1 MQELDYAG
9 IGMRIRKARKEKG
22 MSQDELAKE
31 CGICISFMGHIER
44 GTRRMSLETF
54 ANICM
59 ILESDAGEL
68 LMGTPKLSDHT
79 LEMVWNKN
87 ARKKESYEMYVSIMK
102 SVAEIMGRA

>member
-1 MQELDYAG
+1 MQELDYAS

-31 CGICISFMGHIER
+31 CGICLSFMGHIER
-44 GTRRMSLETF
+44 GTRHMSLETF
-54 ANICM
+54 ANICI

-68 LMGTPKLSDHT
+68 LLGIPKPSDHA
-79 LEMVWNKN
+79 LETVWNST
-87 ARKKESYEMYVSIMK
+87 ADKKESYDMYVSIMK